1 MLGLS
6 QVKSPSNFDTF
17 RKIVILLPRIRMATE
32 MASNL
37 YGCFCSV
44 LWSKLKMHDNFLTCE
59 TVHGGKWIT
68 SMEKR
73 VKRIYLSKMK

>member
-6 QVKSPSNFDTF
+6 QVKSPSNFDIF

-32 MASNL
+32 MGSNL

-44 LWSKLKMHDNFLTCE
+44 PRSKLKMHNFLTCE